1 MDQDREERVR
11 MRAYEIWEREGRQE
25 GSHEAHWQQ
34 AEQEELRDE
43 NPGEREQEED
53 SSSQAAAGEQGGAT
67 STKSADAG
75 AKGYTE
81 GTLKE
86 DPTRLDLGGKTR

>member
-11 MRAYEIWEREGRQE
+11 MRAYEIWEREGRQDGNQE
-25 GSHEAHWQQ
+25 VHWQQ
-34 AEQEELRDE
+34 AEQEELRDKD
-43 NPGEREQEED
+43 PGEHDQEGD
-53 SSSQAAAGEQGGAT
+53 SSSQSAAGEQSGAM
-67 STKSADAG
+67 SREY
-75 AKGYTE
+75 AKRSPE